1 MRADFGA
8 MRGFRSEL
16 AGIIASGTIRS
27 VYQPI
32 VDLRSGETVG
42 YEALSRGP
50 ENSTLASPAALFA
63 AARAEGRLDELDWA
77 CRTRAFAGAIDAGM
91 RAPAALFVNGEP
103 EVISSHC
110 PVEHQPLVRRAHNS
124 LKVVHEVT
132 ERGLVERPAEM
143 LRAVEELRGEEWG
156 IALDDLGADWRS
168 LALLPFVRP
177 DVVKLDMD
185 LVARP
190 LDDRAARL
198 GRAARAY
205 ADWSGAQV
213 LAEGLESELHVERAR
228 ELGATLG
235 QGWLFGRPGR
245 LDPRSSAM
253 PRTATPLLGKQPA
266 IRDETPVEIVER
278 LMPLTEGSKRQL
290 LGHSIALERRAQ
302 ELDDAAVVLGTF
314 QTAERFT
321 PATRRRYS
329 ALARGS
335 AFVAAFGTG
344 LTERP
349 AAGVRGASF
358 PANHR
363 LLGEW
368 NVIVVAPHFAGAL
381 IARDLGDE
389 GPDDDRR
396 FQYALTEDRDTVVRA
411 GRALM
416 LQITASADSMAERS
430 AA

>member
-1 MRADFGA
+1 MAHG
-8 MRGFRSEL
+8 RSEL

-32 VDLRSGETVG
+32 VDLRSGDTLG
-42 YEALSRGP
+42 YEALARGP
-50 ENSTLASPAALFA
+50 EDSSLRSPDALFPAA
-63 AARAEGRLDELDWA
+63 RTEGRLDELDWT
-77 CRTRAFAGAIDAGM
+77 CRASALAGAMNAGL
-91 RAPAALFVNGEP
+91 RAPTALFVNGEP
-103 EVISSHC
+103 EVFSSDC
-110 PVEHQPLVRRAHNS
+110 PAAHEPLLRLARDK

-132 ERGLVERPAEM
+132 ERGLVEQPAEM
-143 LRAVEELRGEEWG
+143 LRAVEEMRGEDWG

-185 LVARP
+185 LVAEP
-190 LDDRAARL
+190 LDDRATRL
-198 GRAARAY
+198 ASAARAY

-213 LAEGLESELHVERAR
+213 LAEGLETEIHVERALT
-228 ELGATLG
+228 LGATLG
-235 QGWLFGRPGR
+235 QGWLFGRPGP
-245 LDPRSSAM
+245 LGSTTPLPRSNA
-253 PRTATPLLGKQPA
+253 APLLGKQPA
-266 IRDETPVEIVER
+266 IRDETPVEIVEA
-278 LMPLTEGSKRQL
+278 LLPMLEGTKGEL
-290 LGHSIALERRAQ
+290 LRHSIELEQRAQ
-302 ELDDAAVVLGTF
+302 DLEDAAVVLGTF

-329 ALARGS
+329 ALADGS
-335 AFVAAFGTG
+335 AFVAAFGAG

-349 AAGVRGASF
+349 APGVRGASF

-368 NVIVVAPHFAGAL
+368 NVVVVAPHFAGAL
-381 IARDLGDE
+381 VARDLGDE
-389 GPDDDRR
+389 GPDAERR
-396 FQYALTEDRDTVVRA
+396 FSYALTQDRDIVVRA

-416 LQITASADSMAERS
+416 LQITALADSRAERS